1 MASPRTCWRVAPGRS
16 FASTRRRS
24 KPVWRWSGWAGGS
37 RGKRRISDDSRA
49 RETALLVLLLP
60 PRPDG
65 GNLRMI
71 GDMQGFQILLPPSR
85 RSRSL
90 PSSRSNASTSA
101 HSGYL
106 QLLAPSSILP
116 FLRAR
121 GASIFGFQFQRFHH
135 SPLGAPG
142 NPFSPKASQTSKAPS
157 MRLVEWPTLSATTNF
172 QLKSH
177 PFFLA
182 SARAA

>member
-1 MASPRTCWRVAPGRS
+1 MASPHTFWRVAPGRS

-24 KPVWRWSGWAGGS
+24 KPAWPWSGWAGGS
-37 RGKRRISDDSRA
+37 RGKARTSGDSKA
-49 RETALLVLLLP
+49 REPVLLVLPPL

-65 GNLRMI
+65 GNLRMN
-71 GDMQGFQILLPPSR
+71 GDIQGIPILPPPSW

-90 PSSRSNASTSA
+90 PSSRSNAGTSA
-101 HSGYL
+101 HSGYR
-106 QLLAPSSILP
+106 QLLVPYSILP

-121 GASIFGFQFQRFHH
+121 GASIFGFQLQRFHH
-135 SPLGAPG
+135 SPFGAPG

-177 PFFLA
+177 PFFLV